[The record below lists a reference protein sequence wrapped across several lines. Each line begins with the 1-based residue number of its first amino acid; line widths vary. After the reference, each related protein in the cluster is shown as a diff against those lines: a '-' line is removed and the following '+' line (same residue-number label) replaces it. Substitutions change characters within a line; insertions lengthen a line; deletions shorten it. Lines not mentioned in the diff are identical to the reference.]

1 MKKNAVKKAARSS
14 VKRIKSAKAV
24 WHKMLPIK
32 WSYFSISIM
41 SVLAALAIILPQTG
55 VLGATQKPV
64 QVDINTVM
72 KDSSVAFS
80 GSLTLKVVQTTDV
93 KSTKKTSTLDTRTI
107 TNLPT
112 TYSFAATNGTVYT
125 ITLTVGSGTNYKV
138 LNGYRVVV
146 VRNNKTECKGT
157 GKNNPCTF
165 FVMSKSE
172 RSVSSSEGLKQ
183 SEQRS
188 TSVSKPKVTCIG
200 KCVPTTIFK
209 TEHMTSGTGT
219 CQPNF
224 TCAK

>member
-1 MKKNAVKKAARSS
+1 MKKAARSS

-24 WHKMLPIK
+24 WHKMLPIR

-41 SVLAALAIILPQTG
+41 GVLAALAIVLPQTG
-55 VLGATQKPV
+55 VLGAKTSPV
-64 QVDINTVM
+64 QVPISVVM
-72 KDSSVAFS
+72 KDGSSI
-80 GSLTLKVVQTTDV
+80 SLTGTQGFLLKVVKTTDV
-93 KSTKKTSTLDTRTI
+93 NHKKTTTTLDTRRLTSI
-107 TNLPT
+107 PT
-112 TYSFAATNGTVYT
+112 MYTFVSTTSAVYT
-125 ITLTVGSGTNYKV
+125 VTLTVLPGTNYRV
-138 LNGYRVVV
+138 LNGYRTVV
-146 VRNNKTECKGT
+146 VRNGKTECTSTK
-157 GKNNPCTF
+157 KNNPCTF
-165 FVMSKSE
+165 FIMSKSE